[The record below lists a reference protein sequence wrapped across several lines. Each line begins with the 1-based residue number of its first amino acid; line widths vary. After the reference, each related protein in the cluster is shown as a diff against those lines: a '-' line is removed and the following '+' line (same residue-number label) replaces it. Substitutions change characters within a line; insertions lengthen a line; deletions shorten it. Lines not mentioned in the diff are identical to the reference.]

1 MLAAMKNKEWIMN
14 PSDIQDNI
22 QSGYGFYEEIANSI
36 THGIGTLLSVAALT
50 LLLTYAYLSQD
61 PSRLLSYAI
70 YGTSLVLLFLA
81 STLYHAIHHKK
92 TKQFFKLLDHCAIY
106 LLIAGTYTPLM
117 LLTIDDNLGRS
128 MLVLIWSIALAG
140 ILFKLKYKHRF
151 KWLSLTSYIGM
162 GTISLIIIHKLV
174 QVLDPN
180 GIILLTS
187 GGLIYLI
194 GVYFY
199 VDKKIPFNHAIWHLF
214 VLAGASC
221 HFFMIFLYV

>member
-1 MLAAMKNKEWIMN
+1 MN
-14 PSDIQDNI
+14 TADTQQNTHSRY
-22 QSGYGFYEEIANSI
+22 SLYEEIANSI
-36 THGIGTLLSVAALT
+36 THGIGALLSVAALT

-61 PSRLLSYAI
+61 LSRLLSYAI
-70 YGTSLVLLFLA
+70 YGSSLVLLFLA
-81 STLYHAIHHKK
+81 STLYHAISHEKLK
-92 TKQFFKLLDHCAIY
+92 SLFKLLDHCAIY

-117 LLTIDDNLGRS
+117 LLTINDNLGLS

-151 KWLSLTSYIGM
+151 KWLSLASYIGM
-162 GTISLIIIHKLV
+162 GAISLIIIHKLM

-180 GIILLTS
+180 GICLLAL
-187 GGLIYLI
+187 GGVIYLI

-199 VDKKIPFNHAIWHLF
+199 VEKKIPFNHAIWHVF
-214 VLAGASC
+214 VLAGATS